1 MPIFRG
7 NSQLFRR
14 FREGERDAL
23 EAIYLAYVDKIA
35 NVVRFGFR
43 LRDGSATVSG
53 LGPRSDEVADV
64 VQEVFA
70 KSFAASARAAFDGVR
85 DYGPYLYAIARN
97 VIADRARRTRRE
109 LPTPWQALERA
120 REEELMPNEDQPA
133 WADDATVAVVRE
145 YLASLDDEL
154 RRLHQ
159 ARYVDGLSQ
168 REAAERLGI
177 SRQNLR
183 TLEGRLR
190 DGLRRKLQQA

>member
-14 FREGERDAL
+14 FRQGEREAL
-23 EAIYLAYVDKIA
+23 EQVYRVYVDKIA
-35 NVVRFGFR
+35 SIVRHGFR
-43 LRDGSATVSG
+43 LPGSTARVPG
-53 LGPRSDEVADV
+53 LGFGADEIADV

-70 KSFAASARAAFDGVR
+70 KSFSAPARAAYDGVR

-97 VIADRARRTRRE
+97 VIADRARRTKRE
-109 LPTPWQALERA
+109 LPTPWDELERA
-120 REEELMPNEDQPA
+120 RDQDLEPNDERPP
-133 WADDATVAVVRE
+133 WADEATIAAARDYVAG
-145 YLASLDDEL
+145 LADDL
-154 RRLHQ
+154 KGLHQ

-177 SRQNLR
+177 SRQVLR

-190 DGLRRKLQQA
+190 DGLRERLRLA

>member
-14 FREGERDAL
+14 FREGDRDAL

-35 NVVRFGFR
+35 KVVRFGFR
-43 LRDGSATVSG
+43 LRDGSVTVSG
-53 LGPRSDEVADV
+53 LGSRSDEVADV

-85 DYGPYLYAIARN
+85 DYGPYLYAITRN

-120 REEELMPNEDQPA
+120 REEELMPNEEQPA
-133 WADDATVAVVRE
+133 WADEATVTVVRE
-145 YLASLDDEL
+145 YLGALDDEL
-154 RRLHQ
+154 KRLHQ

-168 REAAERLGI
+168 RDAAKRLGI
-177 SRQNLR
+177 SRQSLR